1 MALREPKDVL
11 HKGRR
16 LDEILDAHARWL
28 RNEAGGVRADLTEG
42 KLFSVRLR
50 GRDLSYANLT
60 QCDLHLSD
68 LRECDLIHAEL
79 AQADLRDI
87 SAPDGDWS
95 FVIAT
100 QAQCHKAD
108 FSRCEMQE
116 IMFDEAHLIATRL
129 RGAGLVEASFRSAK
143 LFRADLRGS
152 DLTQAQCA
160 DAEWTDAR
168 LGSARLHEVDFVRC
182 RMFGADCRGAE
193 FLRANL
199 RQTKFDEAWLGHTRI
214 RECDLSSTFGLEN
227 VKHFGPTSLDAETM
241 ARSGKLP
248 TAFLYGAGVP
258 ASQTKDPSPQEASPR
273 VPICFV
279 AFTGR
284 DAELANRL
292 RLDLM
297 ANGVRTWL
305 QPEEVRWDGIEL
317 DRSPCD
323 RLIVIC
329 SRAALQS
336 RALVREIE
344 GALAREERERA
355 DVLVPVRVDD
365 YVVDEW
371 EHEQKPAV
379 LAKTVGDFRSWKNQ
393 ELYRSALDW
402 LLHALSM

>member
-16 LDEILDAHARWL
+16 LDELLDAHARWL
-28 RNEAGGVRADLTEG
+28 RNEAGGVRADLADG

-50 GRDLSYANLT
+50 GTDLSYANLAR
-60 QCDLHLSD
+60 CDLQRSGLQD
-68 LRECDLIHAEL
+68 CDLIHAEL
-79 AQADLRDI
+79 TQADLREI
-87 SAPDGDWS
+87 SAPGGDWS
-95 FVIAT
+95 WVIAT

-108 FSRCEMQE
+108 LSGCEMRE
-116 IMFDEAHLIATRL
+116 AMFDEAELIATCL
-129 RGAGLVEASFRSAK
+129 RGAQLVEASLRSAK

-160 DAEWTDAR
+160 DAEWVDAR
-168 LGSARLHEVDFVRC
+168 LGAARLHDVGFERC
-182 RMFGADCRGAE
+182 RMFGADCRGAD

-199 RQTKFDEAWLGHTRI
+199 RQSKFDEAWLGHTRI

-248 TAFLYGAGVP
+248 AAFLYGAGVP
-258 ASQTKDPSPQEASPR
+258 VSQTKDPAPAEKLPHG
-273 VPICFV
+273 PICFL
-279 AFTGR
+279 AFTAR

-297 ANGVRTWL
+297 ANGVRAWL

-317 DRSPCD
+317 GRAPCD
-323 RLIVIC
+323 RLVVIC
-329 SRAALQS
+329 SHGSLQS
-336 RALVREIE
+336 RALLREIE
-344 GALAREERERA
+344 SALVREERDGV

-371 EHEQKPAV
+371 EHESKAAL
-379 LAKTVGDFRSWKNQ
+379 LAKTVGDFRSWKDQ
-393 ELYRSALDW
+393 ELYHSALDW
-402 LLHALSM
+402 LLHTLSA

>member
-16 LDEILDAHARWL
+16 LDEILEAHGRWL
-28 RNEAGGVRADLTEG
+28 RNEAGGVRADLADG
-42 KLFSVRLR
+42 KLFNVRLR
-50 GRDLSYANLT
+50 GCDLSYVNLT
-60 QCDLHLSD
+60 RCDLHMSD
-68 LRECDLIHAEL
+68 LRECVLIHAE
-79 AQADLRDI
+79 ATQADLREI
-87 SAPDGDWS
+87 SAADGDWS

-108 FSRCEMQE
+108 FSRCEMRE

-129 RGAGLVEASFRSAK
+129 REAVLVEASLRSAK

-160 DAEWTDAR
+160 DAEWVDAR
-168 LGSARLHEVDFVRC
+168 LDSARVHDAGFERC

-199 RQTKFDEAWLGHTRI
+199 RQAKFDEAWLGHTRI

-227 VKHFGPTSLDAETM
+227 VRHFGPTSLDAETLE
-241 ARSGKLP
+241 RSGKLP
-248 TAFLYGAGVP
+248 AAFLYGAGVP
-258 ASQTKDPSPQEASPR
+258 VAAGVPSGKTPR
-273 VPICFV
+273 GPVCFV
-279 AFTGR
+279 AFAGR
-284 DAELANRL
+284 DAELAGRL

-317 DRSPCD
+317 GRPPCD
-323 RLIVIC
+323 RLVVVC
-329 SRAALQS
+329 SRASLQS
-336 RALVREIE
+336 RAVVREIE
-344 GALAREERERA
+344 GALAREERDGA

-371 EHEQKPAV
+371 EHDAKPAV
-379 LAKTVGDFRSWKNQ
+379 LAKTVGDFRSWKDA

-402 LLHALSM
+402 LLQALSA